1 MARTVLILGSAADA
15 INARDFDA
23 DRFDAIVVIN
33 NAWRIRDDWTHLV
46 HAGDFPVE
54 RMPPNRDGRKII
66 TYDTYVSA
74 NNAYGGVLYAGGTM
88 AFTAA
93 YWALHALRPSMMI
106 FCGCDMVYE
115 HKGSTHF
122 YGNGTAD
129 PLREDPTLQSLEAK
143 SNRLMA
149 LAAKQGCLNVNAS
162 RLNKSRLTFPRIDM
176 QADGADLCSYRNQTF
191 SNLQAQ
197 ADIRA
202 VEAALTL
209 EAEKEQFIGS
219 GDYWNHKDQIDP
231 DRLRQIDDAWLKAF
245 SKSNEKIA
253 RCS

>member
-15 INARDFDA
+15 ISAREFDA
-23 DRFDAIVVIN
+23 GVFEAIVCIN

-46 HAGDFPVE
+46 HAGDFPAE
-54 RMPPNRDGRKII
+54 RLPPNPDTRNVL
-66 TYDTYVSA
+66 TYDTYVPA
-74 NNAYGGVLYAGGTM
+74 NNAYGGIVYAGGTM

-115 HKGSTHF
+115 HKSSTHF

-162 RLNKSRLTFPRIDM
+162 HLNKSRLTFPRIDM
-176 QADGADLCSYRNQTF
+176 LADGANLRSYRNETF
-191 SNLQAQ
+191 SDVQAQ

-202 VEAALTL
+202 IEAALTL
-209 EAEKEQFIGS
+209 EAEKQQFIGS
-219 GDYWNHKDQIDP
+219 GDYWNHKDKIDPAILHQIDN
-231 DRLRQIDDAWLKAF
+231 DWLKAF
-245 SKSNEKIA
+245 SKSEYKIA
-253 RCS
+253 RYS